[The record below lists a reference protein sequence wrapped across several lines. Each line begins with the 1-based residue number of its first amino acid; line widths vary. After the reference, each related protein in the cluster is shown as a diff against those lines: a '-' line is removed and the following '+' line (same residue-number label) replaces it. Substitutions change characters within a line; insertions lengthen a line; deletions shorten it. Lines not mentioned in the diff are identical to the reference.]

1 MDIAEFKNK
10 IQKINQKNEQVGE
23 NMFATMSSIYKSL
36 LLAREICNDL
46 VYFVEDDYIHQNEAI
61 SEMLLTY
68 ERISSQSKKE
78 LVICPS
84 DYPFLYNK
92 VEKTQIYL
100 GNKRHWRT
108 TEETLLT
115 FMISKKLIEKYWKL
129 FENMCQFENS
139 PFEKP
144 LHKLYEHELCLSPIP
159 SLTMHCTN
167 INSVFGLSPNFDWK
181 KIWEENKNY

>member
-1 MDIAEFKNK
+1 
-10 IQKINQKNEQVGE
+10 
-23 NMFATMSSIYKSL
+23 MFATMANIYKSF
-36 LLAREICNDL
+36 LLAKEKCNDL

-61 SEMLLTY
+61 SEMLFTY

-92 VEKTQIYL
+92 VENTQIYL
-100 GNKRHWRT
+100 GNKRHWRK

-115 FMISKKLIEKYWKL
+115 FMTSKKLLLDYWES
-129 FENMCQFENS
+129 FETMCQFEHS

-144 LHKLYEHELCLSPIP
+144 LHKIYENELCISPIP
-159 SLTMHCTN
+159 SLAMHCTN
-167 INSVFGLSPNFDWK
+167 INSVFGLPPNIDWK
-181 KIWEENKNY
+181 KIWDTNRNY

>member
-1 MDIAEFKNK
+1 M
-10 IQKINQKNEQVGE
+10 
-23 NMFATMSSIYKSL
+23 
-36 LLAREICNDL
+36 LAKANCNDL
-46 VYFVEDDYIHQNEAI
+46 FYFVEDDYIHQNEAI

-68 ERISSQSKKE
+68 ERISSQCKKE

-115 FMISKKLIEKYWKL
+115 FMISKKLI
-129 FENMCQFENS
+129 
-139 PFEKP
+139 
-144 LHKLYEHELCLSPIP
+144 
-159 SLTMHCTN
+159 
-167 INSVFGLSPNFDWK
+167 
-181 KIWEENKNY
+181 

>member
-1 MDIAEFKNK
+1 ML
-10 IQKINQKNEQVGE
+10 
-23 NMFATMSSIYKSL
+23 ATMSSIYKSFL
-36 LLAREICNDL
+36 LTKECCNDL

-61 SEMLLTY
+61 SEMLFTY
-68 ERISSQSKKE
+68 ERISSQTKKE
-78 LVICPS
+78 LVICPT

-92 VEKTQIYL
+92 VEDTHIYL

-115 FMISKKLIEKYWKL
+115 FMISKELIEKYWKS

-144 LHKLYEHELCLSPIP
+144 LHKMYEHELCLSPIP

-181 KIWEENKNY
+181 KIWEENKNF